1 MKLSNNA
8 KKAIML
14 ATLCSVAYFAVY
26 IARNILSAV
35 TPQMIELDFTES
47 YIGQISSLY
56 FVFYAVGQLINGIIG
71 DKVKAVWMM
80 TLGLGLAGLTTL
92 IFPLV
97 IKNALG
103 ATIIYALT
111 GFFLSMIYAPMTKV
125 ISENMEEYMATRC
138 SIGYTFASLFG
149 SPAAGIL
156 AALFTWQA
164 TFYSSSIFLVV
175 MAFLVALLFTVFE
188 KRGIVKYNTYD
199 KAEKVKIDV
208 KLLIK
213 RDIIKFTI
221 VSILTG
227 IIRTSVV
234 FWLPT
239 YISQYLNFSAKESA
253 KIFTVVTLIISLTA
267 FFAIFIYE
275 KLGRR
280 RDFTMLL
287 YFIASGASFLLCYFI
302 SSPLVNIAF
311 MVIAIMAANSAA
323 TILWSVYCPSMYDTG
338 LVSTVTG
345 FLDFASYMAA
355 ALANVLFAN
364 AATTIG
370 WKNLLLVWTGIIVLG
385 IINTI
390 LPIKRKSKK

>member
-8 KKAIML
+8 KKAVLL

-35 TPQMIELDFTES
+35 TPQMIELGFTES
-47 YIGQISSLY
+47 YIGKISSLY

-71 DKVKAVWMM
+71 DKVKATWMM
-80 TLGLGLAGLTTL
+80 TLGLGLAGFTTL

-97 IKNALG
+97 INDVLG
-103 ATIIYALT
+103 ATIVYALT

-149 SPAAGIL
+149 SPAAGVL
-156 AALFTWQA
+156 ATLFVWQT
-164 TFYSSSIFLVV
+164 TFYSSSFFLIL
-175 MAFLVALLFTVFE
+175 MAAIVAISFTTLE
-188 KRGIVKYNTYD
+188 KRGVIKYNAYD
-199 KAEKVKIDV
+199 KTDKVRIDV
-208 KLLIK
+208 KLLV
-213 RDIIKFTI
+213 RREIIKFTI
-221 VSILTG
+221 VSVLTG

-253 KIFTVVTLIISLTA
+253 SIYTVVTLIISLTA
-267 FFAIFIYE
+267 FFAIYIYE
-275 KLGRR
+275 RLGRR
-280 RDFTMLL
+280 RDLSMLL
-287 YFIASGASFLLCYFI
+287 YFIVSGVAFLLCYFI
-302 SSPLVNIAF
+302 SSPFINIAF

-385 IINTI
+385 IINTV
-390 LPIKRKSKK
+390 LPIKRKAK

>member
-1 MKLSNNA
+1 MNLSKNA
-8 KKAIML
+8 KKAILL

-35 TPQMIELDFTES
+35 TPQMIELEYTES
-47 YIGQISSLY
+47 YIGKISSLY

-71 DKVKAVWMM
+71 DKVKAKWMM
-80 TLGLGLAGLTTL
+80 TLGLALAGLMTL
-92 IFPLV
+92 IFPLI
-97 IKNALG
+97 IKHSIG
-103 ATIIYALT
+103 ATLIYGMT

-149 SPAAGIL
+149 SHAAGVL
-156 AALFTWQA
+156 AALFTWQT
-164 TFYSSSIFLVV
+164 TFYSSSIFLAV
-175 MAFLVALLFTVFE
+175 MAFFVVLFFTMFE
-188 KRGIVKYNTYD
+188 KRGIIKYNTYD
-199 KAEKVKIDV
+199 KTERVRIDV
-208 KLLIK
+208 KLLVK
-213 RDIIKFTI
+213 REIIKFTI
-221 VSILTG
+221 VSVLTG

-253 KIFTVVTLIISLTA
+253 EIYTVVTLIISLTA

-280 RDFTMLL
+280 RDFSMLI
-287 YFIASGASFLLCYFI
+287 YFIVSAIAFILCYFI
-302 SSPLVNIAF
+302 SSPFINIAF

-385 IINTI
+385 IINTV
-390 LPIKRKSKK
+390 LPIKNKAK

>member
-1 MKLSNNA
+1 MKISSTA

-14 ATLCSVAYFAVY
+14 ATLCSIAYFAVY

-35 TPQMIELDFTES
+35 TPQMIELGFTEA

-71 DKVKAVWMM
+71 DKVKAKWMM
-80 TLGLGLAGLTTL
+80 TLGLALAGIMTL
-92 IFPLV
+92 IFPII
-97 IKNALG
+97 IKSSFG
-103 ATIIYALT
+103 ATMVYGMT

-156 AALFTWQA
+156 AAIFTWQV

-175 MAFLVALLFTVFE
+175 MAFLVAMFFTIFE
-188 KRGIVKYNTYD
+188 KRGIVKYKAYD
-199 KAEKVKIDV
+199 KTTEKVKIDV

-239 YISQYLNFSAKESA
+239 YISQYLSFSAKESA
-253 KIFTVVTLIISLTA
+253 EIYTVVTLIISLTA

-287 YFIASGASFLLCYFI
+287 YFITSGVSFLLCYII
-302 SSPLVNIAF
+302 SSPFINIAF

-323 TILWSVYCPSMYDTG
+323 TILWSVYCPSMHDTG

-370 WKNLLLVWTGIIVLG
+370 WKNLLLVWTGIIALG
-385 IINTI
+385 VINTI
-390 LPIKRKSKK
+390 LPIKKKTK